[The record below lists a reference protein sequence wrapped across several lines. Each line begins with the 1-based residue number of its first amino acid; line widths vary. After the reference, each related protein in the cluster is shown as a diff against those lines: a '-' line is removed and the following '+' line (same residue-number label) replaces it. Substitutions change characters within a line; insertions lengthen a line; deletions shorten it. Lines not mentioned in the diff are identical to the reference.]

1 MDKFIYVFSEEDY
14 NTLLKAGYKLLK
26 SNQTKNIY
34 VFENQQQM
42 HFDLNTV
49 NAVSSSVLTF

>member
-1 MDKFIYVFSEEDY
+1 MDKFIYVFSREDY
-14 NTLLKAGYKLLK
+14 NTLLKAGYRLLK
-26 SNQTKNIY
+26 SNDAKNIY
-34 VFENQQQM
+34 VFENQQQL

>member
-1 MDKFIYVFSEEDY
+1 MDKFIYVFSKEDH

-34 VFENQQQM
+34 VFENQQRL

>member
-34 VFENQQQM
+34 VFENQQQL